1 VTCRL
6 LSGWWITRPHF
17 KNLSDGVVLAQWG
30 VRAWPVFQ
38 GFGVGEH
45 GENLS
50 QVECRC
56 PQGAGGGCNPGPSPL
71 FRLCKPGEDK
81 ILTGTPVSA
90 YRYCLMPGL
99 LASKW
104 LRTKVSVGHGPAGT
118 TRDEKESL
126 RLPAP
131 GYSCCRKPCAQ
142 HYVKS
147 ETTIQGCMG
156 HTEMRNTAHWWVVS
170 SGSTY
175 GMPILPKPNQRVF
188 QAVQ

>member
-1 VTCRL
+1 LESENTAKIYPRSNAAARKAL
-6 LSGWWITRPHF
+6 ELDATLAHPH
-17 KNLSDGVVLAQWG
+17 
-30 VRAWPVFQ
+30 
-38 GFGVGEH
+38 
-45 GENLS
+45 
-50 QVECRC
+50 
-56 PQGAGGGCNPGPSPL
+56 L

-118 TRDEKESL
+118 TRDENESW

-131 GYSCCRKPCAQ
+131 EYSCCRQPCAQ